1 MSASMVS
8 FRSDCDND
16 YAVDR
21 GSFEKINKQNHR
33 PSYRRSSSPGSVN
46 GIHKRRTS
54 RWTWGHGRGAR
65 MENVRAFARCVV
77 MAVAGVCASSALAG
91 PISIETVMVGEAGNA
106 ANPSAPAN
114 VAANGGGKVDY
125 LFEIGKYEVTNAQYA
140 QFLDS
145 VASISDPNNLY
156 SASMQIARS
165 GSAGSFSYAPTGS
178 NANKPVQ
185 FVSFADT
192 FRFANWLHNGM
203 PSGTQTAAT
212 TENGSYNMAL
222 SQPTRQAGA
231 KYWIPGMSEWYKAA
245 FYNPTL
251 NGGLGGYDNYPTS
264 SNTLTASAPPGGS
277 TSANFNNVV
286 GTTTD
291 VGSYSSTTSA
301 FGAYDMAG
309 NLAERLDTATSTGYF
324 HAVSAWSNAALRAD
338 STSSAAFAA
347 ATISGENNATGFRIA
362 AVPEPSTIALTGT
375 GVVSLLIGW
384 RRKQLKARRLQA

>member
-21 GSFEKINKQNHR
+21 GSFEKISKQNHR

-46 GIHKRRTS
+46 GIHKRRSS

-77 MAVAGVCASSALAG
+77 MAVAGLCASSALAG
-91 PISIETVMVGEAGNA
+91 PISIDTVMIGEAGNA

-114 VAANGGGKVDY
+114 VTAQGGGKVNY

-140 QFLDS
+140 QFLNS
-145 VASISDPNNLY
+145 VAKISDPNSLFN
-156 SASMQIARS
+156 AAMQIART
-165 GSAGSFSYAPTGS
+165 GSAGNFSYAPTGS
-178 NANKPVQ
+178 NANRPVQ
-185 FVSFADT
+185 FVSFGDT
-192 FRFANWLHNGM
+192 FRFANWMHNGM

-231 KYWIPGMSEWYKAA
+231 KFWIPSVNEWYKAA

-251 NGGLGGYDNYPTS
+251 NGGLGGYNKYPTS
-264 SNTLTASAPPGGS
+264 SNTLTQSAPPGGS

-286 GTTTD
+286 GTTTN
-291 VGSYSSTTSA
+291 VGSYTSTTSA

-309 NLAERLDTATSTGYF
+309 NLAERLDTPSSTSYF
-324 HAVSAWSNAALRAD
+324 HAVSSWANTATRAD
-338 STSSAAFAA
+338 ALSSAAFVG
-347 ATISGENNATGFRIA
+347 ATISGENNTTGFRIA
-362 AVPEPSTIALTGT
+362 AVPEPSTIALTGM
-375 GVVSLLIGW
+375 GGVSLLIGW
-384 RRKQLKARRLQA
+384 HRKRLKARRLQA